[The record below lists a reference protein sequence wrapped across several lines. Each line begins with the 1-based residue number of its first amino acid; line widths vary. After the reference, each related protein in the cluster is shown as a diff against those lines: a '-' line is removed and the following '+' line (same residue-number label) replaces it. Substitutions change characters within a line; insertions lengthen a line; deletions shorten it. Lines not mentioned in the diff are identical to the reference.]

1 MFEENLIESTRQ
13 TSRTLGGMPLPLSVA
28 LHALVIGAVV
38 AASLW
43 FAEDAPE
50 PPVPVIFYPPG
61 SPPPLGGGARSDS
74 VKPPA
79 VKRAISISQP
89 IAIPRTISAA
99 TPTTESSTPL
109 GFDVVEQAGD
119 SGDPKGAFNGTGDG
133 TDGETGPGRRVETA
147 IYPGGDVKPPQLIER
162 VEPSY
167 PEVERKLHKEGIVIL
182 EAIITTDGTVD
193 DLRILK
199 SADVILDEAARRAVV
214 QWRYKPATLNRRAVR
229 VYLTV
234 TVTFRLH

>member
-1 MFEENLIESTRQ
+1 MFEESLIESTRQ

-28 LHALVIGAVV
+28 LHALVIGALV

-43 FAEDAPE
+43 FVEDVPE

-61 SPPPLGGGARSDS
+61 SPPPLGGDASARS

-79 VKRAISISQP
+79 GKRPISVSQP
-89 IAIPRTISAA
+89 IAIPRTVAAA
-99 TPTTESSTPL
+99 TPTAESSTTR
-109 GFDVVEQAGD
+109 GSDAVEQVGD
-119 SGDPKGAFNGTGDG
+119 SGDPKGEFKGTGDSM
-133 TDGETGPGRRVETA
+133 DGGIGPGSSVETA

-182 EAIITTDGTVD
+182 EAIITADGTVD
-193 DLRILK
+193 EIRVLK
-199 SADVILDEAARRAVV
+199 SADVILDEAARRAVL
-214 QWRYKPATLNRRAVR
+214 QWRYKPATLNGRSLR

-234 TVTFRLH
+234 TVSFILH